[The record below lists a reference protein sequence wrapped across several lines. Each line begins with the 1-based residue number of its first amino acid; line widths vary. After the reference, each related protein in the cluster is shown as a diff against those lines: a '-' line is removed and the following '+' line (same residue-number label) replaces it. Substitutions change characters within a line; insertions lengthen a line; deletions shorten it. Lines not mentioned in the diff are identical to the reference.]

1 MEQELID
8 IYAAYFSKLKKQ
20 FNKHYP
26 NVDIKYDAN
35 FDDLKQSKQLNFN
48 ELKELE
54 FYMTLN
60 FKDKMLYSKVLEA
73 DFYEHAK
80 QYRTLSN
87 ALNCAGFY
95 NLAIYITAYDKII
108 KLDKKLDYLKQQ
120 NGYDFAE
127 AKMYINYDLGKT
139 LDAYYQSKK
148 YFEKQIMQQLHN
160 ESKFEKCEP
169 YPAPEIVEDIEYEAK
184 HLMNCAR
191 QLDNIEKL
199 EGGFFYNYQTQAK
212 LLLNAFK
219 PEPEIKD
226 LCEHEHCDC
235 EHGIIKSA
243 IKHTINITI
252 YILIITF
259 VLNLIIYFI
268 GEERLSHI
276 LNSTPVIGPIIA
288 ALVGLIPNCASSVI
302 ITQLYVSDVL
312 NFATMI
318 SGLLVNTGVGLLVL
332 FRTNDDLKENI
343 KITVLLF
350 AIGAIF
356 GIFFDLIGFMI

>member
-1 MEQELID
+1 MWDVILDTLID
-8 IYAAYFSKLKKQ
+8 TVKLIPFLLITYIIMEFIEHKTSKKTKDFIKKTGSSGPLWGGLLGIVPQCGFSAAASSLYSARIITLGTLIAVFLSTSDEML
-20 FNKHYP
+20 P
-26 NVDIKYDAN
+26 ILISEAVDIGTIVTILLIK
-35 FDDLKQSKQLNFN
+35 
-48 ELKELE
+48 
-54 FYMTLN
+54 
-60 FKDKMLYSKVLEA
+60 
-73 DFYEHAK
+73 
-80 QYRTLSN
+80 
-87 ALNCAGFY
+87 
-95 NLAIYITAYDKII
+95 LAIAVLVGFLI
-108 KLDKKLDYLKQQ
+108 
-120 NGYDFAE
+120 
-127 AKMYINYDLGKT
+127 DL
-139 LDAYYQSKK
+139 
-148 YFEKQIMQQLHN
+148 FFRR
-160 ESKFEKCEP
+160 KFETS
-169 YPAPEIVEDIEYEAK
+169 ED
-184 HLMNCAR
+184 
-191 QLDNIEKL
+191 
-199 EGGFFYNYQTQAK
+199 
-212 LLLNAFK
+212 
-219 PEPEIKD
+219 EPEIKD